1 MDIDPAFK
9 RRITSIHP
17 EALYKSVRATT
28 MLRETTKFTPKLHD
42 WLNGT
47 KVAEL
52 MRDWQ
57 GYHRYGTFHLRL
69 DLTRLCY
76 AAVVR
81 LSMEAVLKSS
91 PAL

>member
-1 MDIDPAFK
+1 MTLFVEIDPAFK

-28 MLRETTKFTPKLHD
+28 MLRETSKFTPKVHD

-57 GYHRYGTFHLRL
+57 GYHRYGMFHPKF
-69 DLTRLCY
+69 
-76 AAVVR
+76 
-81 LSMEAVLKSS
+81 ELK
-91 PAL
+91 PL